1 MKPRFLPG
9 FRTGAGALCLAAL
22 ASCTTV
28 GPAYEAPEPEVP
40 STYDASVP
48 SRFQGNFSNAHW
60 WELFEDSTL
69 TDLVQLG
76 LDQNLEIQTAAS
88 RVREAR
94 AQAEGVA
101 AQSAPNL
108 DLSGEGSGRISRRLG
123 DSDHTRSG
131 SLDAILDGSWEIDL
145 FGRLARS
152 EEAAW
157 ARAEREEA
165 LRRETIRLTT
175 AEIVR
180 TYINLRAEQQ
190 RLSLTERSMDLQE
203 QTLEL
208 VRQRVASGLA
218 PGLDEVRAQASLS
231 SLRADLGPIRSD
243 MKNYQ
248 NALATLVNRVPG
260 SLGEMLEGRAPIPDI
275 QDGDTVGM
283 PLDMVRNRPD
293 IHAAELQVA
302 AATAEIGVAIAEL
315 YPRLTLPGSLS
326 LSRSGIGTE
335 NIVNTIMGTLSLLL
349 QVPLYDGGEQRA
361 EVTAAEERAEQALL
375 NYRETLL
382 SALQDVEAALLNYR
396 GTALRIRSLEEAVEN
411 NRLAYEQ
418 SQELYR
424 QGFASFIDVLD
435 SQRELTT
442 SEQQLAE
449 AERQL
454 GLETVNLYAALGSGI
469 EKEGREG

>member
-1 MKPRFLPG
+1 MKPRIYPG
-9 FRTGAGALCLAAL
+9 LRTAAGALCLAVL

-28 GPAYEAPEPEVP
+28 GPDFEAPEPEVP
-40 STYDASVP
+40 SSYDAPVP
-48 SRFQGNFSNAHW
+48 SRFQGNSSKDHW

-69 TDLVQLG
+69 SDLVRLG
-76 LDQNLEIQTAAS
+76 LDQNLEIRTAAS

-94 AQAEGVA
+94 AQAEGVT
-101 AQSAPNL
+101 AQSTPNF
-108 DLSGEGSGRISRRLG
+108 DLSGEGSGSISRSLG
-123 DSDHTRSG
+123 DSDYTRSG

-165 LRRETIRLTT
+165 LRREAIRLTT

-180 TYINLRAEQQ
+180 NFINLRAEQQ
-190 RLSLTERSMDLQE
+190 RLSLTERSLDLQE
-203 QTLEL
+203 QTLKL
-208 VRQRVASGLA
+208 VQQRVASGLA

-243 MKNYQ
+243 MKNYE
-248 NALATLVNRVPG
+248 NALATLVDRVPG
-260 SLGEMLEGRAPIPDI
+260 SLSAMLEGREPIPDI
-275 QDGDTVGM
+275 QDGHTVGM

-315 YPRLTLPGSLS
+315 YPRLTLPGTLS

-349 QVPLYDGGEQRA
+349 QVPLYDGGERRA

-375 NYRETLL
+375 NYRDTLL
-382 SALQDVEAALLNYR
+382 TALQEVEATLLNYR

-469 EKEGREG
+469 EEEGRGS

>member
-1 MKPRFLPG
+1 MG
-9 FRTGAGALCLAAL
+9 
-22 ASCTTV
+22 
-28 GPAYEAPEPEVP
+28 
-40 STYDASVP
+40 
-48 SRFQGNFSNAHW
+48 
-60 WELFEDSTL
+60 
-69 TDLVQLG
+69 
-76 LDQNLEIQTAAS
+76 
-88 RVREAR
+88 
-94 AQAEGVA
+94 
-101 AQSAPNL
+101 
-108 DLSGEGSGRISRRLG
+108 GS
-123 DSDHTRSG
+123 DYTRSG

-165 LRRETIRLTT
+165 LRREAIRLTT

-180 TYINLRAEQQ
+180 NYINLRAEQQ
-190 RLSLTERSMDLQE
+190 RLSLTERSLDLQE

-243 MKNYQ
+243 MKNYE
-248 NALATLVNRVPG
+248 NALATLVDRVPG
-260 SLGEMLEGRAPIPDI
+260 SLGEMLEGREPVPDI
-275 QDGDTVGM
+275 LDGHTVGM

-335 NIVNTIMGTLSLLL
+335 DIVNTMMGTLSLLL
-349 QVPLYDGGEQRA
+349 QVPLYDGGERRA

-375 NYRETLL
+375 NYRDTLL
-382 SALQDVEAALLNYR
+382 TALQEVEAALLNYR

-469 EKEGREG
+469 EEEG